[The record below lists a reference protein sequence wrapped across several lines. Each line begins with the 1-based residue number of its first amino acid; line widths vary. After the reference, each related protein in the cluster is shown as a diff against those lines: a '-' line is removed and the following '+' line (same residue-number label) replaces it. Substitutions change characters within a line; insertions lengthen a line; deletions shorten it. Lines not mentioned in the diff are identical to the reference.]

1 MLMAGML
8 RPMLVMLLLSIGV
21 GLFVGEATVDAM
33 QVRRLPAAQDI
44 AINSGLIDQGLRW
57 AQDHHPANADACPS
71 PTILFQWGCVMG
83 STN

>member
-33 QVRRLPAAQDI
+33 QVRRLPAARILRSI
-44 AINSGLIDQGLRW
+44 AG
-57 AQDHHPANADACPS
+57 
-71 PTILFQWGCVMG
+71 
-83 STN
+83 